1 MKAPK
6 LFSNLWRRTMRAE
19 FSSVGLSQNLW
30 TPTVDEDD
38 VVQLA
43 QPAADMADKAVT
55 VSGLTAPAE
64 LEVMVAGVPT
74 DTTIKNGMV
83 VIFNIEGVA
92 VGVLG

>member
-19 FSSVGLSQNLW
+19 LSSVGLSQNIW
-30 TPTVDEDD
+30 TPTVDLSD

-43 QPAADMADKAVT
+43 QPAADLADKAVT
-55 VSGLTAPAE
+55 VSGLTAPAT
-64 LEVMVAGVPT
+64 LDVMVAGVPT
-74 DTTIKNGMV
+74 ATTIDNGMV